1 MNRRALLRHSL
12 LAGLLAL
19 APATHLSGPALA
31 GDTKLLTTDDP
42 LADWRAM
49 TYPGGKAAAFTVGLG
64 SAAFR
69 HPADPAN
76 SIYVVSDR
84 GPNFTC
90 KAARKIIGEASQPL
104 CRDVK
109 GARIYPTP
117 DYTPSIYRLELD
129 PAGGRFAVKD
139 VIALKTASGTAI
151 TGLLNPQT
159 AAQTDR
165 ALDARGD
172 KLPFDPNAIDAE
184 GLVKL
189 SDGSFWIGEEM
200 GPSVLRV
207 AADGRIVQRIVP
219 ADAVGDYAGADTEIV
234 GGLPAILSRRHK
246 NRGIESMAV
255 SPDETHLY
263 FMLQNPLDNPDAET
277 YAQARNTRLFKME
290 RASGRLVGEYVY
302 QLDDPR
308 SFALDPSDKQNA
320 PRVSEVTAIGGDRLL
335 VLERTNKTTKLHE
348 VSLAGA
354 TNILAGKWDDPATR
368 PSLEQLNDLSG
379 SGVTALA
386 KTLRFDTARD
396 FPDAP
401 VKLEGIA
408 FLGDGTLALI
418 NDNDFGITGDATKV
432 LLVKGAVSPDT
443 AVYTD

>member
-1 MNRRALLRHSL
+1 MNRRALL

-19 APATHLSGPALA
+19 VPATQSMA
-31 GDTKLLTTDDP
+31 GDMKLLSTDDP
-42 LADWRAM
+42 LANWRAV
-49 TYPGGKAAAFTVGLG
+49 TYPGGKTAAFTVGLG
-64 SAAFR
+64 SGAFR
-69 HPADPAN
+69 HPGDPSN

-90 KAARKIIGEASQPL
+90 SAAKKIIGEASQPL
-104 CRDVK
+104 CQDVK
-109 GARIYPTP
+109 GARFYPTP

-129 PAGGRFAVKD
+129 AATGAFSVKD

-159 AAQTDR
+159 VAKTDQG
-165 ALDARGD
+165 LDAASN
-172 KLPFDPNAIDAE
+172 KLPFDANTIDAE

-200 GPSVLRV
+200 GPSVLHV
-207 AADGRIVQRIVP
+207 AADGRIVKRIVP
-219 ADAVGDYAGADTEIV
+219 ADALDDYKDADTEIV
-234 GGLPAILSRRHK
+234 GGLPAILSKRHK
-246 NRGIESMAV
+246 NRGIESMAI
-255 SPDETHLY
+255 SPDEKYLY
-263 FMLQNPLDNPDAET
+263 FMLQNPLDNPDAKA
-277 YAQARNTRLFKME
+277 YAQAKNTRLFKME
-290 RASGRLVGEYVY
+290 RESGKLLGEYVY
-302 QLDDPR
+302 QLDDPQ
-308 SFALDPSDKQNA
+308 SFALDPSEKQNS
-320 PRVSEVTAIGGDRLL
+320 PRVSEVTAIGTDRLL

-368 PSLEQLNDLSG
+368 PTLEQQNDLTG
-379 SGVTALA
+379 SGVTAVA

-396 FPDAP
+396 FPEAP
-401 VKLEGIA
+401 VKLEGVA
-408 FLGDGTLALI
+408 FLGDGTMALI

>member
-1 MNRRALLRHSL
+1 MNNRALLHRSL

-19 APATHLSGPALA
+19 APAAQSLA
-31 GDTKLLTTDDP
+31 GEVKLLSTDDP
-42 LADWRAM
+42 LANWRAV
-49 TYPGGKAAAFTVGLG
+49 TYPGGKTAAFTIGLG
-64 SAAFR
+64 SAAYR
-69 HPADPAN
+69 SPRDPAN
-76 SIYVVSDR
+76 VIYVASDR

-90 KAARKIIGEASQPL
+90 AAARKIIGEESQPL
-104 CRDVK
+104 CKDVK
-109 GARIYPTP
+109 GARFYPTP

-129 PAGGRFAVKD
+129 PATGGFAVKD
-139 VIALKTASGTAI
+139 VIALKTASGAAI

-159 AAQTDR
+159 AAKTDQ
-165 ALDARGD
+165 ALDAQGN
-172 KLPFDPNAIDAE
+172 KLAYDPNTIDAE

-200 GPSVLRV
+200 GPSVLHV
-207 AADGRIVQRIVP
+207 AADGRIVKRIVP
-219 ADAVGDYAGADTEIV
+219 SDAVDDYKGADTEIV
-234 GGLPAILSRRHK
+234 GGLPAILSKRHK
-246 NRGIESMAV
+246 NRGIESMAL
-255 SPDETHLY
+255 SPDEQYLY
-263 FMLQNPLDNPDAET
+263 FMLQNPLDNPDAQA
-277 YAQARNTRLFKME
+277 YAQAKNTRLFKME
-290 RASGRLVGEYVY
+290 RASGKLVGEYVY
-302 QLDDPR
+302 QLDDPQ

-320 PRVSEVTAIGGDRLL
+320 PRVSELSAIGSDRLL

-354 TNILAGKWDDPATR
+354 TNILDSRWDDPATR
-368 PSLEQLNDLSG
+368 PTLEQSNDLSG
-379 SGVTALA
+379 SGVTPLA
-386 KTLRFDTARD
+386 KALRFDTARD
-396 FPDAP
+396 FPEAP